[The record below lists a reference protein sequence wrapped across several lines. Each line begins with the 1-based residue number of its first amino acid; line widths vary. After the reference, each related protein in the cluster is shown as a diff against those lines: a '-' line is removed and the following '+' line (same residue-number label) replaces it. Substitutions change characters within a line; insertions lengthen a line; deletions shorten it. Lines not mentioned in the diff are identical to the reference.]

1 MLGII
6 WLVVHSYGKNQFKYL
21 NMSSNFMLFNVIR
34 SELRKLIIKIP
45 LVDRW
50 LISQLLPPMLFAIGA
65 FTAVS
70 LSVGIMFD
78 LVRKIVE
85 FGLPL
90 QIALKILILKL
101 PGFLVLSFPMSMLL
115 ATLLAYGKL
124 SSNSE
129 LTALKSLGFS
139 NIRIIIP
146 AVLLS
151 LVMTFITFSFN
162 NSLVPISN
170 RVAENTM
177 RSSLGTALSSEEG
190 KHIMFS
196 RYGSQ
201 IDSSNQISKSNE
213 NLTHIFYAKFFRNN
227 FMEEVTLI
235 DYSRLG
241 IEQTLKAK
249 KGEFDKNN
257 NVWIFYNGRLTI
269 TQDDGTVSFI
279 NFKRYKYPF
288 GEGPRELAKVPS
300 DANDMTL
307 KQAKMAEALYQK
319 SGNVKEAR
327 KMRVR
332 IQEKFTLPAACLV
345 FGLIGSGLGVRSISR
360 SSKSQG
366 FGVSVLLIFGYY
378 ILSFFSSSL
387 GVKGVLNPFV
397 AAWAPVFLSIT
408 LALLLVKRA
417 SKI

>member
-1 MLGII
+1 MNFQIMFLKI
-6 WLVVHSYGKNQFKYL
+6 FKI
-21 NMSSNFMLFNVIR
+21 SI
-34 SELRKLIIKIP
+34 RKLTMNIP
-45 LVDRW
+45 LIDRW
-50 LISQLLPPMLFAIGA
+50 LLGQLLPPMLFAIGA

-85 FGLPL
+85 FGLPFE
-90 QIALKILILKL
+90 IALKVLFLKL

-129 LTALKSLGFS
+129 LLALKSLGVA
-139 NIRIIIP
+139 NRRIIFP

-151 LVMTFITFSFN
+151 IFMTLLTFTFN
-162 NSLVPISN
+162 DSLVPMSN

-177 RSSLGTALSSEEG
+177 RTSLGKAISSEEG

-201 IDSSNQISKSNE
+201 IDKSNKVSNSNE
-213 NLTHIFYAKFFRNN
+213 NLTHIFYAKYFRNN

-235 DYSRLG
+235 DFSRIG
-241 IEQTLKAK
+241 MEQILKAE
-249 KGEFDKNN
+249 KGEFDQNKNL
-257 NVWIFYNGRLTI
+257 WIFYDGRLTI
-269 TQDDGTVSFI
+269 TQDSGDISFI
-279 NFKRYKYPF
+279 NFNEYKYPL

-300 DANDMTL
+300 DANDMTVR
-307 KQAKMAEALYQK
+307 QAIKAESLYRQA
-319 SGNVKEAR
+319 GNNKEAR
-327 KMRVR
+327 RMRVR
-332 IQEKFTLPAACLV
+332 IQEKFTLPAACIV
-345 FGLIGSGLGVRSISR
+345 FGLIGSSFGVRSISR

-366 FGVSVLLIFGYY
+366 FGLSVLMIFGYY
-378 ILSFFSSSL
+378 LLSFFSSSL
-387 GVKGVLNPFV
+387 GVKGIFNPVL
-397 AAWAPVFLSIT
+397 AAWAPVFLSIS
-408 LALLLVKRA
+408 LSMFLLGKA

>member
-1 MLGII
+1 M
-6 WLVVHSYGKNQFKYL
+6 N
-21 NMSSNFMLFNVIR
+21 
-34 SELRKLIIKIP
+34 IP
-45 LVDRW
+45 LIDRW
-50 LISQLLPPMLFAIGA
+50 LLGQLIPPMLFAIGA

-85 FGLPL
+85 FGLPFEV
-90 QIALKILILKL
+90 ALKVLFLKL

-129 LTALKSLGFS
+129 LLALKSLGVA
-139 NIRIIIP
+139 NRRIIFP

-151 LVMTFITFSFN
+151 IFMTLLTFTFN
-162 NSLVPISN
+162 DSLVPMSN

-177 RSSLGTALSSEEG
+177 RTSLGKAISSEEG

-201 IDSSNQISKSNE
+201 VDKSNKVSDSNE
-213 NLTHIFYAKFFRNN
+213 NLTHIFYAKYFRNN

-235 DYSRLG
+235 DFSRIG
-241 IEQTLKAK
+241 MEQILKAE
-249 KGEFDKNN
+249 KGEFDQNKNL
-257 NVWIFYNGRLTI
+257 WIFYDGRLTI
-269 TQDDGTVSFI
+269 TQDSGDISFI
-279 NFKRYKYPF
+279 DFNEYKYPL

-300 DANDMTL
+300 DANDMTVR
-307 KQAKMAEALYQK
+307 QAIKAESLYRQA
-319 SGNVKEAR
+319 GNNKEAR
-327 KMRVR
+327 RMRVR
-332 IQEKFTLPAACLV
+332 IQEKFTLPAACIV
-345 FGLIGSGLGVRSISR
+345 FGLIGSSFGVRSISR

-366 FGVSVLLIFGYY
+366 FGLSVLMIFGYY
-378 ILSFFSSSL
+378 LLSFFSSSL
-387 GVKGVLNPFV
+387 GVKGILNPV
-397 AAWAPVFLSIT
+397 LAAWAPVFLSIS
-408 LALLLVKRA
+408 LSIFLLRRV

>member
-1 MLGII
+1 MFIKTI
-6 WLVVHSYGKNQFKYL
+6 KGKF
-21 NMSSNFMLFNVIR
+21 
-34 SELRKLIIKIP
+34 RKFIMKIP
-45 LVDRW
+45 LIDRW
-50 LISQLLPPMLFAIGA
+50 LIGQLLPPMFFAIGA

-85 FGLPL
+85 FGLPF
-90 QIALKILILKL
+90 QIALQVLILKL

-129 LTALKSLGFS
+129 LLALKSLGYT
-139 NIRIIIP
+139 NKRIIVP
-146 AVLLS
+146 VVCLS
-151 LVMTFITFSFN
+151 LLMTFITFNFN
-162 NSLVPISN
+162 DNLVPISN
-170 RVAENTM
+170 RVAENIM
-177 RSSLGTALSSEEG
+177 RSSLGKAISSEEG

-235 DYSRLG
+235 DYSRIG

-249 KGEFDKNN
+249 KGEYDQKSNM
-257 NVWIFYNGRLTI
+257 WIFYDGRLTI

-279 NFKRYKYPF
+279 DFNKYQYPL

-307 KQAKMAEALYQK
+307 KQAKKAEALYQK
-319 SGNVKEAR
+319 SGNTKEAR
-327 KMRVR
+327 RMRVR

-345 FGLIGSGLGVRSISR
+345 FGLIGSGFGVRSISR

-366 FGVSVLLIFGYY
+366 FGLSVLLIFGYY

-387 GVKGVLNPFV
+387 GVKGIINPFV
-397 AAWAPVFLSIT
+397 AAWAPVLISIMV
-408 LALLLVKRA
+408 ALLLIKRS

>member
-1 MLGII
+1 MNFQIVFLKII
-6 WLVVHSYGKNQFKYL
+6 SI
-21 NMSSNFMLFNVIR
+21 ST
-34 SELRKLIIKIP
+34 RKLTNNIP
-45 LVDRW
+45 LIDRW
-50 LISQLLPPMLFAIGA
+50 LLGQLLPPMLFAIGA

-85 FGLPL
+85 FGLPF
-90 QIALKILILKL
+90 QVALKVLILKL

-129 LTALKSLGFS
+129 LLALKSLGVA
-139 NIRIIIP
+139 NRRIIFP

-151 LVMTFITFSFN
+151 IFMTLLTFTFN
-162 NSLVPISN
+162 DSLVPISN

-177 RSSLGTALSSEEG
+177 RTSLGKAISSEEG

-201 IDSSNQISKSNE
+201 LDKSNKVSDSNE
-213 NLTHIFYAKFFRNN
+213 NLTHIFYAKYFRNN

-235 DYSRLG
+235 DFSRIG
-241 IEQTLKAK
+241 MEQILKAE
-249 KGEFDKNN
+249 KGEFDQNKNL
-257 NVWIFYNGRLTI
+257 WIFYDGRLTI
-269 TQDDGTVSFI
+269 TQDSGDISFI
-279 NFKRYKYPF
+279 NFNEYKYPL

-300 DANDMTL
+300 DANDMTVR
-307 KQAKMAEALYQK
+307 QAIKAESLYRQA
-319 SGNVKEAR
+319 GNNKEAR
-327 KMRVR
+327 RMRVR
-332 IQEKFTLPAACLV
+332 IQEKFTLPAACIV
-345 FGLIGSGLGVRSISR
+345 FGLIGSSFGVRSISR

-366 FGVSVLLIFGYY
+366 FGLSVLMIFGYY
-378 ILSFFSSSL
+378 LLSFFSSSL
-387 GVKGVLNPFV
+387 GVKGIFNPVL
-397 AAWAPVFLSIT
+397 AAWAPVFLSIN
-408 LALLLVKRA
+408 LSMFLLSKA

>member
-1 MLGII
+1 MNFQIVFLKII
-6 WLVVHSYGKNQFKYL
+6 SI
-21 NMSSNFMLFNVIR
+21 ST
-34 SELRKLIIKIP
+34 RKLTNNIP
-45 LVDRW
+45 LIDRW
-50 LISQLLPPMLFAIGA
+50 LLGQLLPPMLFAIGS

-85 FGLPL
+85 FGLPF
-90 QIALKILILKL
+90 QVALKVLILKL

-129 LTALKSLGFS
+129 LLALKSLGVA
-139 NIRIIIP
+139 NRRIIFP

-151 LVMTFITFSFN
+151 IFMTLLTFTFN
-162 NSLVPISN
+162 DSLVPISN

-177 RSSLGTALSSEEG
+177 RTSLGKAISSEEG

-201 IDSSNQISKSNE
+201 LDKSNKVSDSNE
-213 NLTHIFYAKFFRNN
+213 NLTHIFYAKYFRNN

-235 DYSRLG
+235 DFSRIG
-241 IEQTLKAK
+241 MEQILKAE
-249 KGEFDKNN
+249 KGEFDQNKNL
-257 NVWIFYNGRLTI
+257 WIFYDGRLTI
-269 TQDDGTVSFI
+269 TQDSGDISFI
-279 NFKRYKYPF
+279 NFNEYKYPL

-300 DANDMTL
+300 DANDMTVR
-307 KQAKMAEALYQK
+307 QAIKAESLYRQA
-319 SGNVKEAR
+319 GNNKEAR
-327 KMRVR
+327 RMRVR
-332 IQEKFTLPAACLV
+332 IQEKFTLPAACIV
-345 FGLIGSGLGVRSISR
+345 FGLIGSSFGVRSISR

-366 FGVSVLLIFGYY
+366 FGLSVLMIFGYY
-378 ILSFFSSSL
+378 LLSFFSSSL
-387 GVKGVLNPFV
+387 GVKGIFNPVL
-397 AAWAPVFLSIT
+397 AAWAPVFLSIS
-408 LALLLVKRA
+408 LSMFLLSKA

>member
-1 MLGII
+1 MLLKII
-6 WLVVHSYGKNQFKYL
+6 
-21 NMSSNFMLFNVIR
+21 M
-34 SELRKLIIKIP
+34 SELRKVIIKIP

-129 LTALKSLGFS
+129 LTALKSLGFT

-146 AVLLS
+146 AVFLS
-151 LVMTFITFSFN
+151 LLMTFVTFSFN
-162 NSLVPISN
+162 DSLVPISN

-249 KGEFDKNN
+249 KGEFDQNN
-257 NVWIFYNGRLTI
+257 KLI
-269 TQDDGTVSFI
+269 
-279 NFKRYKYPF
+279 
-288 GEGPRELAKVPS
+288 PS
-300 DANDMTL
+300 
-307 KQAKMAEALYQK
+307 
-319 SGNVKEAR
+319 
-327 KMRVR
+327 
-332 IQEKFTLPAACLV
+332 
-345 FGLIGSGLGVRSISR
+345 
-360 SSKSQG
+360 
-366 FGVSVLLIFGYY
+366 
-378 ILSFFSSSL
+378 
-387 GVKGVLNPFV
+387 
-397 AAWAPVFLSIT
+397 
-408 LALLLVKRA
+408 
-417 SKI
+417 

>member
-1 MLGII
+1 M
-6 WLVVHSYGKNQFKYL
+6 NFKIMYL
-21 NMSSNFMLFNVIR
+21 KIFKISI
-34 SELRKLIIKIP
+34 RKLTMNIP
-45 LVDRW
+45 LIDRW
-50 LISQLLPPMLFAIGA
+50 LLGQLIPPMLFAIGA

-85 FGLPL
+85 FGLPFEV
-90 QIALKILILKL
+90 ALKVLFLKL

-129 LTALKSLGFS
+129 LLALKSLGVA
-139 NIRIIIP
+139 NRRIIFP

-151 LVMTFITFSFN
+151 IFMTLLTFTFN
-162 NSLVPISN
+162 DSLVPMSN

-177 RSSLGTALSSEEG
+177 QTSLGKAISSEEG

-201 IDSSNQISKSNE
+201 VDQSNKVSDSNE
-213 NLTHIFYAKFFRNN
+213 NLTHIFYAKYFRNN

-235 DYSRLG
+235 DFSRIG
-241 IEQTLKAK
+241 IEQILKAE
-249 KGEFDKNN
+249 KGEFDQNKNL
-257 NVWIFYNGRLTI
+257 WIFYDGRLTI
-269 TQDDGTVSFI
+269 TQDSGDISFI
-279 NFKRYKYPF
+279 DFNEYKYPL

-300 DANDMTL
+300 DANDMTVR
-307 KQAKMAEALYQK
+307 QAIKAESLYRQA
-319 SGNVKEAR
+319 GNNKEAR
-327 KMRVR
+327 RMRVR
-332 IQEKFTLPAACLV
+332 IQEKFTLPAACIV
-345 FGLIGSGLGVRSISR
+345 FGLIGSSFGVRSISR

-366 FGVSVLLIFGYY
+366 FGLSVLMIFGYY
-378 ILSFFSSSL
+378 LLSFFSSSL
-387 GVKGVLNPFV
+387 GVKGILNPV
-397 AAWAPVFLSIT
+397 LAAWAPVFLSIS
-408 LALLLVKRA
+408 LSMFLLRKA

>member
-1 MLGII
+1 MFIKTIKG
-6 WLVVHSYGKNQFKYL
+6 
-21 NMSSNFMLFNVIR
+21 NF
-34 SELRKLIIKIP
+34 RKFIMKIP
-45 LVDRW
+45 LIDRW
-50 LISQLLPPMLFAIGA
+50 LIGQLLPPMFFAIGA

-85 FGLPL
+85 FGLPF
-90 QIALKILILKL
+90 QIALQVLILKL

-129 LTALKSLGFS
+129 LLALKSLGYT
-139 NIRIIIP
+139 NKRIIVP
-146 AVLLS
+146 VVCLS
-151 LVMTFITFSFN
+151 LLMTFITFNFN
-162 NSLVPISN
+162 DNLVPISN
-170 RVAENTM
+170 RVAENIM
-177 RSSLGTALSSEEG
+177 RSSLGKAISSEEG

-235 DYSRLG
+235 DYSRIG

-249 KGEFDKNN
+249 KGEYDQKSNM
-257 NVWIFYNGRLTI
+257 WIFYDGRLTI

-279 NFKRYKYPF
+279 NFNKYQYPL

-307 KQAKMAEALYQK
+307 KQAKKAEALYQK
-319 SGNVKEAR
+319 SGNTKEAR
-327 KMRVR
+327 RMRVR

-345 FGLIGSGLGVRSISR
+345 FGLIGSGFGVRSISR
-360 SSKSQG
+360 SSTSQG
-366 FGVSVLLIFGYY
+366 FGLSVLLIFGYY

-387 GVKGVLNPFV
+387 GVKGILNPFV
-397 AAWAPVFLSIT
+397 AAWAPVLISIMV
-408 LALLLVKRA
+408 ALLLIKRS

>member
-1 MLGII
+1 M
-6 WLVVHSYGKNQFKYL
+6 N
-21 NMSSNFMLFNVIR
+21 
-34 SELRKLIIKIP
+34 IP
-45 LVDRW
+45 LIDRW
-50 LISQLLPPMLFAIGA
+50 LLGQLLPPMLFAIGA

-85 FGLPL
+85 FGLPF
-90 QIALKILILKL
+90 QVALKVLILKL

-129 LTALKSLGFS
+129 LLALKSLGIA
-139 NIRIIIP
+139 NRRIIFP

-151 LVMTFITFSFN
+151 IFMTFLTFTFN
-162 NSLVPISN
+162 DSLVPMSN

-177 RSSLGTALSSEEG
+177 RASLGKAISSEEG

-201 IDSSNQISKSNE
+201 VDKSNKISNSNE
-213 NLTHIFYAKFFRNN
+213 NLTHIFYAKYFRNN

-235 DYSRLG
+235 DFSRIG
-241 IEQTLKAK
+241 IEQILKAE
-249 KGEFDKNN
+249 KGEFDQNKNL
-257 NVWIFYNGRLTI
+257 WIFYDGRLTI
-269 TQDDGTVSFI
+269 TQDTGEISFI
-279 NFKRYKYPF
+279 NFNEYKYPL

-300 DANDMTL
+300 DANDMTVR
-307 KQAKMAEALYQK
+307 QAIKAESLYRQA
-319 SGNVKEAR
+319 GNNKEAR
-327 KMRVR
+327 RMRVR
-332 IQEKFTLPAACLV
+332 IQEKFTLPAACIV
-345 FGLIGSGLGVRSISR
+345 FGLIGSSFGVRSISR

-366 FGVSVLLIFGYY
+366 FGLSVLMIFGYY
-378 ILSFFSSSL
+378 LLSFFSSSL
-387 GVKGVLNPFV
+387 GVKGILNPV
-397 AAWAPVFLSIT
+397 LAAWAPVFLSIS
-408 LALLLVKRA
+408 LSIFLLRRV

>member
-1 MLGII
+1 L
-6 WLVVHSYGKNQFKYL
+6 YGKNQFNFLKMKYQD
-21 NMSSNFMLFNVIR
+21 MFIKIIRSNFRNF
-34 SELRKLIIKIP
+34 IIKIP

-90 QIALKILILKL
+90 QIALKVLILKL

-129 LTALKSLGFS
+129 LLALKSLGYT
-139 NIRIIIP
+139 NIRIIVP
-146 AVLLS
+146 VVFLS
-151 LVMTFITFSFN
+151 LLMTYITFNFN
-162 NSLVPISN
+162 DSLVPISN

-177 RSSLGTALSSEEG
+177 RSSLGTAFSSEEG

-201 IDSSNQISKSNE
+201 IDTANKISKSNE

-235 DYSRLG
+235 DYSRIG

-249 KGEFDKNN
+249 KGKFDQNN
-257 NVWIFYNGRLTI
+257 NMWIFYDGRLTI
-269 TQDDGTVSFI
+269 NQDDGTVSFI
-279 NFKRYKYPF
+279 NFNRYQYPL

-307 KQAKMAEALYQK
+307 KQAKKAEALYQK

-327 KMRVR
+327 RMRVR

-345 FGLIGSGLGVRSISR
+345 FGLIGSAFGIRSFSR

-366 FGVSVLLIFGYY
+366 FGLSVLLIFGYY

-387 GVKGVLNPFV
+387 GVKGILNPFL
-397 AAWAPVFLSIT
+397 AAWAPVLISIT
-408 LALLLVKRA
+408 VALLLIKRA

>member
-1 MLGII
+1 MNFQIMFLKI
-6 WLVVHSYGKNQFKYL
+6 FKI
-21 NMSSNFMLFNVIR
+21 SI
-34 SELRKLIIKIP
+34 RKLTINIP
-45 LVDRW
+45 LIDRW
-50 LISQLLPPMLFAIGA
+50 LLGQLLPPMLFAIGA

-85 FGLPL
+85 FGLPFEV
-90 QIALKILILKL
+90 ALKVLFLKL

-129 LTALKSLGFS
+129 LLALKSLGVA
-139 NIRIIIP
+139 NRRIIFP

-151 LVMTFITFSFN
+151 IFMTFLTFTFN
-162 NSLVPISN
+162 DSLVPMSN

-177 RSSLGTALSSEEG
+177 RSSLGKAISSEEG

-201 IDSSNQISKSNE
+201 VNKSNKVSDSNE
-213 NLTHIFYAKFFRNN
+213 NLTHIFYAKYFRNN

-235 DYSRLG
+235 DFSRIG
-241 IEQTLKAK
+241 MEQILKAE
-249 KGEFDKNN
+249 KGKFDQNKNL
-257 NVWIFYNGRLTI
+257 WIFYDGRLTI
-269 TQDDGTVSFI
+269 TQDTGEISFI
-279 NFKRYKYPF
+279 NFNEYKYPL

-300 DANDMTL
+300 DANDMTVR
-307 KQAKMAEALYQK
+307 QAIKAESLYRQA
-319 SGNVKEAR
+319 GNNKEAR
-327 KMRVR
+327 RMRVR
-332 IQEKFTLPAACLV
+332 IQEKFTLPAACIV
-345 FGLIGSGLGVRSISR
+345 FGLIGSSFGVRSISR

-366 FGVSVLLIFGYY
+366 FGLSVLMIFGYY
-378 ILSFFSSSL
+378 LLSFFSSSL
-387 GVKGVLNPFV
+387 GVKGIFNPVL
-397 AAWAPVFLSIT
+397 AAWAPVFLSIS
-408 LALLLVKRA
+408 LSMFLLSKA

>member
-1 MLGII
+1 MFLKI
-6 WLVVHSYGKNQFKYL
+6 FKI
-21 NMSSNFMLFNVIR
+21 SI
-34 SELRKLIIKIP
+34 RKLTMNIP
-45 LVDRW
+45 LIDRW
-50 LISQLLPPMLFAIGA
+50 LLGQLLPPMLFAIGA

-85 FGLPL
+85 FGLPFE
-90 QIALKILILKL
+90 IALKVLFLKL

-129 LTALKSLGFS
+129 LLALKSLGIA
-139 NIRIIIP
+139 NRRIIFP

-151 LVMTFITFSFN
+151 IFMTFLTFTFN
-162 NSLVPISN
+162 DSLVPMSN

-177 RSSLGTALSSEEG
+177 RTSLGKAISSEEG

-201 IDSSNQISKSNE
+201 VDKSNKVSDSNE
-213 NLTHIFYAKFFRNN
+213 NLTHIFYAKYFRNN

-235 DYSRLG
+235 DFSRIG
-241 IEQTLKAK
+241 MEQILKAE
-249 KGEFDKNN
+249 KGEFDQNKNL
-257 NVWIFYNGRLTI
+257 WIFYDGRLTI
-269 TQDDGTVSFI
+269 TQDSGDISFI
-279 NFKRYKYPF
+279 NFNEYKYPL

-300 DANDMTL
+300 DANDMTVR
-307 KQAKMAEALYQK
+307 QAIKAESLYRQA
-319 SGNVKEAR
+319 GNNKEAR
-327 KMRVR
+327 RMRVR
-332 IQEKFTLPAACLV
+332 IQEKFTLPAACMV
-345 FGLIGSGLGVRSISR
+345 FGLIGSIFGVRSISR

-366 FGVSVLLIFGYY
+366 FGLSVLMIFGYY
-378 ILSFFSSSL
+378 LLSFFSSSL
-387 GVKGVLNPFV
+387 GVKGILNPV
-397 AAWAPVFLSIT
+397 LAAWAPVFLSIY
-408 LALLLVKRA
+408 LSIFLLKRA

>member
-1 MLGII
+1 M
-6 WLVVHSYGKNQFKYL
+6 N
-21 NMSSNFMLFNVIR
+21 
-34 SELRKLIIKIP
+34 IP
-45 LVDRW
+45 LIDRW
-50 LISQLLPPMLFAIGA
+50 LLGQLIPPMLFAIGA

-85 FGLPL
+85 FGLPF
-90 QIALKILILKL
+90 QVALKVLILKL

-129 LTALKSLGFS
+129 LLALKSLGVA
-139 NIRIIIP
+139 NRRIIFP

-151 LVMTFITFSFN
+151 IFMTLLTFSFN
-162 NSLVPISN
+162 DSLVPMSN

-177 RSSLGTALSSEEG
+177 RTSLGKAISSEEG

-201 IDSSNQISKSNE
+201 LDKSNKVSDSNE
-213 NLTHIFYAKFFRNN
+213 NLTHIFYAKYFRNN

-235 DYSRLG
+235 DFSRIG
-241 IEQTLKAK
+241 MEQILKAE
-249 KGEFDKNN
+249 KGEFDQNKNL
-257 NVWIFYNGRLTI
+257 WIFYDGRLTI
-269 TQDDGTVSFI
+269 TQDSGDISFI
-279 NFKRYKYPF
+279 NFNEYKYPL

-300 DANDMTL
+300 DANDMTVR
-307 KQAKMAEALYQK
+307 QAIKAESLYRQA
-319 SGNVKEAR
+319 GNNKEAR
-327 KMRVR
+327 RMRVR
-332 IQEKFTLPAACLV
+332 IQEKFTLPAACIV
-345 FGLIGSGLGVRSISR
+345 FGLIGSSFGVRSISR

-366 FGVSVLLIFGYY
+366 FGLSVLMIFGYY
-378 ILSFFSSSL
+378 LLSFFSSSL
-387 GVKGVLNPFV
+387 GVKGIFNPVL
-397 AAWAPVFLSIT
+397 AAWAPVFLSIN
-408 LALLLVKRA
+408 LSMFLLSKA

>member
-1 MLGII
+1 M
-6 WLVVHSYGKNQFKYL
+6 N
-21 NMSSNFMLFNVIR
+21 
-34 SELRKLIIKIP
+34 IP
-45 LVDRW
+45 LIDRW
-50 LISQLLPPMLFAIGA
+50 LLGQLLPPMLFAIGA

-85 FGLPL
+85 FGLPF
-90 QIALKILILKL
+90 QVALKVLILKL

-129 LTALKSLGFS
+129 LLALKSLGVA
-139 NIRIIIP
+139 NRRIIFP

-151 LVMTFITFSFN
+151 IFMTLLTFTFN
-162 NSLVPISN
+162 DSLVPMSN

-177 RSSLGTALSSEEG
+177 KTSLGKAISSEEG

-201 IDSSNQISKSNE
+201 VNKSNKVSDSNE

-235 DYSRLG
+235 DFSRIG
-241 IEQTLKAK
+241 MEQILKAE
-249 KGEFDKNN
+249 KGEFDQNKNL
-257 NVWIFYNGRLTI
+257 WIFYDGRLTI
-269 TQDDGTVSFI
+269 TQDSGDISFI
-279 NFKRYKYPF
+279 NFNEYKYPL

-300 DANDMTL
+300 DANDMTVR
-307 KQAKMAEALYQK
+307 QAIKAESLYRQA
-319 SGNVKEAR
+319 GNNKEAR
-327 KMRVR
+327 RMRVR
-332 IQEKFTLPAACLV
+332 IQEKFTLPAACIV
-345 FGLIGSGLGVRSISR
+345 FGLIGSSFGVRSISR

-366 FGVSVLLIFGYY
+366 FGLSVLMIFGYY
-378 ILSFFSSSL
+378 LLSFFSSSL
-387 GVKGVLNPFV
+387 GVKGIFNPVL
-397 AAWAPVFLSIT
+397 AAWAPVFLSIS
-408 LALLLVKRA
+408 LSMFLLGKA

>member
-1 MLGII
+1 MFLK
-6 WLVVHSYGKNQFKYL
+6 LMSGKFT
-21 NMSSNFMLFNVIR
+21 
-34 SELRKLIIKIP
+34 KLLIKIP

-50 LISQLLPPMLFAIGA
+50 LIGQLLPPMLFAIGA

-85 FGLPL
+85 FGLPF
-90 QIALKILILKL
+90 QIALKVMVLKL

-115 ATLLAYGKL
+115 STLLAYGKL

-129 LTALKSLGFS
+129 LIALKSLGYT
-139 NIRIIIP
+139 NRRIIVP

-151 LVMTFITFSFN
+151 LLMTFITFGFN
-162 NSLVPISN
+162 DSLVPISN
-170 RVAENTM
+170 QVAENTM
-177 RSSLGTALSSEEG
+177 RSSLGTAFSSEEG

-201 IDSSNQISKSNE
+201 IDSSNKISKSNE
-213 NLTHIFYAKFFRNN
+213 NLTHIFYAKFFRNK

-235 DYSRLG
+235 DYSRIG

-249 KGEFDKNN
+249 KGEYDQKNN
-257 NVWIFYNGRLTI
+257 LWIFYDGRLTI
-269 TQDDGTVSFI
+269 TQDDGSVSFV
-279 NFKRYKYPF
+279 NFNKYQYPL
-288 GEGPRELAKVPS
+288 GEGPRELAEVPS

-307 KQAKMAEALYQK
+307 KQAKKAEALYQK
-319 SGNVKEAR
+319 SGNLKEAR
-327 KMRVR
+327 RMRVR

-345 FGLIGSGLGVRSISR
+345 FGLIGCGFGVRSISR

-366 FGVSVLLIFGYY
+366 FGLSVLLIFGYY
-378 ILSFFSSSL
+378 FLSFFSSSL
-387 GVKGVLNPFV
+387 GVKGILNPFLS
-397 AAWAPVFLSIT
+397 AWAPVFLSISI
-408 LALLLVKRA
+408 ALLLIKRA

>member
-1 MLGII
+1 M
-6 WLVVHSYGKNQFKYL
+6 KNK
-21 NMSSNFMLFNVIR
+21 
-34 SELRKLIIKIP
+34 LRNLIIKIP

-90 QIALKILILKL
+90 LIALKILVLKL

-129 LTALKSLGFS
+129 LLALKSLGYT
-139 NIRIIIP
+139 NKRIILPVVI
-146 AVLLS
+146 LS
-151 LVMTFITFSFN
+151 LLMTFITFNFN
-162 NSLVPISN
+162 DSLVPISN
-170 RVAENTM
+170 RVAENIM
-177 RSSLGTALSSEEG
+177 RSSLGKAISSEEG

-213 NLTHIFYAKFFRNN
+213 NLTHIFYAKYFRNN

-235 DYSRLG
+235 DYSRIG
-241 IEQTLKAK
+241 IEQTLKAQR
-249 KGEFDKNN
+249 GEFDQNN
-257 NVWIFYNGRLTI
+257 NLWIFYNGRLTI

-279 NFKRYKYPF
+279 NFDSYKYPL

-307 KQAKMAEALYQK
+307 KQAKKAEALYQK
-319 SGNVKEAR
+319 SGNIKEAR
-327 KMRVR
+327 RMRVR

-345 FGLIGSGLGVRSISR
+345 FGLIGSAFGVRSFSR

-366 FGVSVLLIFGYY
+366 FGLSVLLIFGYY

-387 GVKGVLNPFV
+387 GVKGILNPFL
-397 AAWAPVFLSIT
+397 AAWAPVFISIAVAIY
-408 LALLLVKRA
+408 LIKRA
-417 SKI
+417 SKF